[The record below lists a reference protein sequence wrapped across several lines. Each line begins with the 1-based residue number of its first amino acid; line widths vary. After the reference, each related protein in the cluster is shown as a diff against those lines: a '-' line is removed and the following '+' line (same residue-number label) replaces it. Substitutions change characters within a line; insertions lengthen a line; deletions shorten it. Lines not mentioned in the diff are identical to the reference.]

1 MKNSKTEIVATVGP
15 SSMEYGIIK
24 KMAQA
29 GMDIV
34 RINLSHAVRP
44 DMEKIVENVKQ
55 LKKETGL
62 KLSLM
67 LDTRG
72 PEIRVKTFETG
83 KVEIKKGQQFIFTAK
98 SVVGNIDMVAIN
110 QPSII
115 KNIEIGSKIL
125 ANDGLL
131 EFKVVDKQDKD
142 VITIAKNSGVLSNN
156 KSLFIPNLK
165 LNIKYL
171 NDKDKEDILWAI
183 KNKFDMVAIS
193 FVNSKKDVQ
202 AVRKLLTENKS
213 NMKIIS
219 KIESA
224 LGVKNLNEIIETS
237 DGIMVARGDLGVE
250 LPMESLPHI
259 QKDMIAKTVR
269 KGKFVIVATEMLES
283 MIRNKR
289 PTRAEVSD
297 VANALYDGT
306 NAVMLSGE
314 SASGEH
320 PVEAVKMMDKIIK
333 ETEKYI

>member
-1 MKNSKTEIVATVGP
+1 MKNSKTQIVATIGP
-15 SSMEYGIIK
+15 SSISYATMK

-44 DMEKIVENVKQ
+44 DMEQIVENVKQ
-55 LKKETGL
+55 LKKDTGI

-72 PEIRVKTFETG
+72 PEIRVKTFEHG
-83 KVEIKKGQQFIFTAK
+83 KVEIKKGQQFVFTAK
-98 SVVGNIDMVAIN
+98 SVLGNNEMVAIN

-142 VITIAKNSGVLSNN
+142 VITFAKNSGVLSNN

-202 AVRKLLTENKS
+202 VIRKLLKDSNS

-224 LGVKNLNEIIETS
+224 LGVKNLNEIIEAS
-237 DGIMVARGDLGVE
+237 DGVMVARGDLGVE

-259 QKDMIAKTVR
+259 QKDIIAKTVR

-320 PVEAVKMMDKIIK
+320 PVEAVKIMDKIIK

>member
-1 MKNSKTEIVATVGP
+1 MKNSKTQIVATIGP
-15 SSMEYGIIK
+15 TSINYATMK
-24 KMAQA
+24 KMVQA

-34 RINLSHAVRP
+34 RINLSHAVMP
-44 DMEKIVENVKQ
+44 DMEQIVENVKQ
-55 LKKETGL
+55 LKKETGI

-72 PEIRVKTFETG
+72 PEIRVKTFEQG
-83 KVEIKKGQQFIFTAK
+83 RVEIKKGQQFIFTAK
-98 SVVGNIDMVAIN
+98 SVVGNTEMVAIN

-115 KNIEIGSKIL
+115 KNIEIGNKIL

-131 EFKVVDKQDKD
+131 EFKVVEKQDKD
-142 VITIAKNSGVLSNN
+142 VVTVAKNSGILSNN
-156 KSLFIPNLK
+156 KSLFVPNLK

-171 NDKDKEDILWAI
+171 NDKDKEDILWAV

-202 AVRKLLTENKS
+202 LVRKLLKANNS

-224 LGVKNLNEIIETS
+224 LGVKNLNEIIEAS

-259 QKDMIAKTVR
+259 QKDIIAKTVR

-283 MIRNKR
+283 MIHNKR

>member
-1 MKNSKTEIVATVGP
+1 MKNNKTQIVASIGP
-15 SSMEYGIIK
+15 ASINYQTMK
-24 KMAQA
+24 KMTQA

-34 RINLSHAVRP
+34 RINLSHAVKP
-44 DMEKIVENVKQ
+44 DMETIVANVKQ
-55 LKKETGL
+55 IKKELGA
-62 KLSLM
+62 KLLLM

-72 PEIRVKTFETG
+72 PEIRVKSFADG
-83 KVEIKKGQQFIFTAK
+83 KVNIKKGQQFVFTSK
-98 SVVGNIDMVAIN
+98 SVQGNEQMVSIN
-110 QPSII
+110 QPSIV
-115 KNIEIGSKIL
+115 KSVKIGSVIK

-131 EFKVVDKQDKD
+131 EFKVVEKTDKGI
-142 VITIAKNSGVLSNN
+142 VTTAKNSGVLSNN

-171 NDKDKEDILWAI
+171 NDADKQDILWAI

-193 FVNSKKDVQ
+193 FVNSKKDVL
-202 AVRKLLTENKS
+202 AVRRFITENGG

-250 LPMESLPHI
+250 LPVEKLPYI
-259 QKDMIAKTVR
+259 QKDIIAKTVR
-269 KGKFVIVATEMLES
+269 KGKFVIVATEMMES
-283 MIRNKR
+283 MIYNNR

-297 VANALYDGT
+297 VANALYDGA

-314 SASGEH
+314 TASGKH
-320 PVEAVKMMDKIIK
+320 PVEAVKIMDKIIA
-333 ETEKYI
+333 ETEKHI

>member
-1 MKNSKTEIVATVGP
+1 MTNDKTQIVATIGP
-15 SSMEYGIIK
+15 SSFDFQTMK

-34 RINLSHAVRP
+34 RINLSHAKHG
-44 DMEKIVENVKQ
+44 DMEAIVANVKQ
-55 LKKETGL
+55 LRKEGFN
-62 KLSLM
+62 LSLM

-72 PEIRVKTFETG
+72 PEIRVKTFKDG
-83 KVEIKKGQQFIFTAK
+83 KVDIKKGQNFVFTAK
-98 SVVGNIDMVAIN
+98 SVVGNAEIVSIN
-110 QPSII
+110 QPRIV
-115 KNIEIGSKIL
+115 KNVEIGSVVK

-131 EFKVVDKQDKD
+131 EFKVVDKTEKD
-142 VITIAKNSGVLSNN
+142 IITIAKNGGILSNN

-165 LNIKYL
+165 LNIKYV
-171 NDKDKEDILWAI
+171 NDLDLQDIIWAV

-202 AVRKLLTENKS
+202 AVRKILADNKS

-237 DGIMVARGDLGVE
+237 DGLMVARGDLGVE
-250 LPMESLPHI
+250 LPMEKLPHI
-259 QKDMIAKTVR
+259 QKDMISKAVR

-283 MIRNKR
+283 MINNLR

-314 SASGEH
+314 SASGKH
-320 PVEAVKMMDKIIK
+320 PVEAVKMMQKIIK
-333 ETEKYI
+333 ETEKFI

>member
-1 MKNSKTEIVATVGP
+1 MTNDKTQIVATIGP
-15 SSMEYGIIK
+15 SSFDFQTMK

-34 RINLSHAVRP
+34 RINLSHAKHG
-44 DMEKIVENVKQ
+44 DMEAIVANVKQ
-55 LKKETGL
+55 LRKEGFN
-62 KLSLM
+62 LSLM

-72 PEIRVKTFETG
+72 PEIRVKTFKDG
-83 KVEIKKGQQFIFTAK
+83 KVDIKKGQNFVFTAK
-98 SVVGNIDMVAIN
+98 SVVGNAEIVSIN
-110 QPSII
+110 QPRIV
-115 KNIEIGSKIL
+115 KNVEIGSVIK

-131 EFKVVDKQDKD
+131 EFKVVDKTEKD
-142 VITIAKNSGVLSNN
+142 IITIAKNGGILSNN

-165 LNIKYL
+165 LNIKYV
-171 NDKDKEDILWAI
+171 NDLDLQDIIWAV

-202 AVRKLLTENKS
+202 AVRKILAENKS

-237 DGIMVARGDLGVE
+237 DGLMVSRGDLGVE
-250 LPMESLPHI
+250 LPMEKLPHI
-259 QKDMIAKTVR
+259 QKDMISKAVR

-283 MIRNKR
+283 MINNLR

-314 SASGEH
+314 SASGKH
-320 PVEAVKMMDKIIK
+320 PVEAVKMMQKIIK
-333 ETEKYI
+333 ETEKFI

>member
-1 MKNSKTEIVATVGP
+1 MTNDKTQIVATIGP
-15 SSMEYGIIK
+15 SSFDFQTMK

-34 RINLSHAVRP
+34 RINLSHAKHG
-44 DMEKIVENVKQ
+44 DMEAIVANVKQ
-55 LKKETGL
+55 LRKEGFN
-62 KLSLM
+62 LSLM

-72 PEIRVKTFETG
+72 PEIRVKTFKDG
-83 KVEIKKGQQFIFTAK
+83 NVDIKKGQNFVFTAK
-98 SVVGNIDMVAIN
+98 SVVGNAEIVSIN
-110 QPSII
+110 QPRIV
-115 KNIEIGSKIL
+115 KNVEIGSVVK

-131 EFKVVDKQDKD
+131 EFKVVDKTEKD
-142 VITIAKNSGVLSNN
+142 IITIAKNGGILSNN

-165 LNIKYL
+165 LNIKYV
-171 NDKDKEDILWAI
+171 NDLDLQDIIWAV

-202 AVRKLLTENKS
+202 AVRKILADNKS

-237 DGIMVARGDLGVE
+237 DGLMVARGDLGVE
-250 LPMESLPHI
+250 LPMEKLPHI
-259 QKDMIAKTVR
+259 QKDMISKAVR

-283 MIRNKR
+283 MINNLR

-314 SASGEH
+314 SASGKH
-320 PVEAVKMMDKIIK
+320 PVEAVKMMQKIIK
-333 ETEKYI
+333 ETEKFI

>member
-1 MKNSKTEIVATVGP
+1 MTNDKTQIVATIGP
-15 SSMEYGIIK
+15 SSFDFQTMK

-34 RINLSHAVRP
+34 RINLSHAKHG
-44 DMEKIVENVKQ
+44 DMEAIVANVKQ
-55 LKKETGL
+55 LRKEGFN
-62 KLSLM
+62 LSLM

-72 PEIRVKTFETG
+72 PEIRVKTFKDG
-83 KVEIKKGQQFIFTAK
+83 KVDIKKGQNFVFTAK
-98 SVVGNIDMVAIN
+98 SVVGNAEIVSIN
-110 QPSII
+110 QPRIV
-115 KNIEIGSKIL
+115 KNVEIGSVVK

-131 EFKVVDKQDKD
+131 EFKVVDKTEKD
-142 VITIAKNSGVLSNN
+142 IITIAKNGGILSNN

-165 LNIKYL
+165 LNIKYV
-171 NDKDKEDILWAI
+171 NDLDLQDIIWAV

-202 AVRKLLTENKS
+202 AVRKILAENKS

-224 LGVKNLNEIIETS
+224 LGVKNLNEIIEAS
-237 DGIMVARGDLGVE
+237 DGLMVARGDLGVE
-250 LPMESLPHI
+250 LPMEKLPHI
-259 QKDMIAKTVR
+259 QKDMISKAVR

-283 MIRNKR
+283 MINNLR

-314 SASGEH
+314 SASGKH
-320 PVEAVKMMDKIIK
+320 PVEAVKMMQKIIK
-333 ETEKYI
+333 ETEKFI

>member
-1 MKNSKTEIVATVGP
+1 MTNDKTQIVATIGP
-15 SSMEYGIIK
+15 SSFDFQTMK

-34 RINLSHAVRP
+34 RINLSHAKHG
-44 DMEKIVENVKQ
+44 DMEAIVANVKQ
-55 LKKETGL
+55 LRKEGFN
-62 KLSLM
+62 LSLM

-72 PEIRVKTFETG
+72 PEIRVKTFKDG
-83 KVEIKKGQQFIFTAK
+83 KVDIKKGQNFVFTAK
-98 SVVGNIDMVAIN
+98 SVVGNAEIVSIN
-110 QPSII
+110 QPRIV
-115 KNIEIGSKIL
+115 KNVEIGSVIK

-131 EFKVVDKQDKD
+131 EFKVVDKTEKD
-142 VITIAKNSGVLSNN
+142 IITIAKNGGILSNN

-165 LNIKYL
+165 LNIKYV
-171 NDKDKEDILWAI
+171 NDLDLQDIIWAV

-202 AVRKLLTENKS
+202 AVRKILAENKS

-237 DGIMVARGDLGVE
+237 DGLMVARGDLGVE
-250 LPMESLPHI
+250 LPMEKLPHI
-259 QKDMIAKTVR
+259 QKDMISKAVR

-283 MIRNKR
+283 MINNLR

-314 SASGEH
+314 SASGKH
-320 PVEAVKMMDKIIK
+320 PVEAVKMMQKIIK
-333 ETEKYI
+333 ETEKFI

>member
-1 MKNSKTEIVATVGP
+1 MKNNKTQIVATIGP
-15 SSMEYGIIK
+15 SSIAYQTMK

-34 RINLSHAVRP
+34 RINLSHAVRQ
-44 DMEKIVENVKQ
+44 DMDTIVANVKQ
-55 LKKETGL
+55 LKKETGI
-62 KLSLM
+62 KLQLM

-72 PEIRVKTFETG
+72 PEIRVKKFENG
-83 KVEIKKGQQFIFTAK
+83 KVEIKKGQQFIFSAK
-98 SVVGNIDMVAIN
+98 NVVGNAERVALN
-110 QPSII
+110 QPSIV

-131 EFKVVDKQDKD
+131 EFKVEDKTDSE
-142 VITIAKNSGVLSNN
+142 VICVAKNSGTLSNN

-171 NDKDKEDILWAI
+171 NDNDKEDILWAI
-183 KNKFDMVAIS
+183 KNKFDMLAIS
-193 FVNSKKDVQ
+193 FVNSKKEVQ
-202 AVRKLLTENKS
+202 AVRKLLKDNS
-213 NMKIIS
+213 GNMKIIS

-224 LGVKNLNEIIETS
+224 LGVKNLNEIIEAS

-259 QKDMIAKTVR
+259 QKDIILKAVR
-269 KGKFVIVATEMLES
+269 KGKFVIVATEMMES
-283 MIRNKR
+283 MIYNKR

-314 SASGEH
+314 SASGKY
-320 PVEAVKMMDKIIK
+320 PVEAVKMMDKIIA
-333 ETEKYI
+333 ETEKFI

>member
-1 MKNSKTEIVATVGP
+1 MTNDKTQIVATIGP
-15 SSMEYGIIK
+15 SSFDFQTMK

-34 RINLSHAVRP
+34 RINLSHAKHE
-44 DMEKIVENVKQ
+44 DMEAIVANVKQ
-55 LKKETGL
+55 LRKEGFN
-62 KLSLM
+62 LSLM

-72 PEIRVKTFETG
+72 PEIRVKTFKDG
-83 KVEIKKGQQFIFTAK
+83 KVDIKKGQNFVFTAK
-98 SVVGNIDMVAIN
+98 CVVGNAESVSIN
-110 QPSII
+110 QPRIV
-115 KNIEIGSKIL
+115 KNVEIGSVVK

-131 EFKVVDKQDKD
+131 EFKVVDKTEKD
-142 VITIAKNSGVLSNN
+142 IITVAKNGGILSNN

-165 LNIKYL
+165 LNIKYV
-171 NDKDKEDILWAI
+171 NDLDLQDIIWAV

-193 FVNSKKDVQ
+193 FVNSKKDVH
-202 AVRKLLTENKS
+202 AVRKILADNKS

-224 LGVKNLNEIIETS
+224 LGVKNLNEIIEAS
-237 DGIMVARGDLGVE
+237 DGLMVARGDLGVE
-250 LPMESLPHI
+250 LPMEKLPHI
-259 QKDMIAKTVR
+259 QKDMISKAVR

-283 MIRNKR
+283 MINNLR

-314 SASGEH
+314 SASGKH
-320 PVEAVKMMDKIIK
+320 PVEAVKMMQKIIK
-333 ETEKYI
+333 ETEKFI

>member
-1 MKNSKTEIVATVGP
+1 MKNSKTEIVATIGP
-15 SSMEYGIIK
+15 SSIEYGTMK

-72 PEIRVKTFETG
+72 PEIRVKIFEKG
-83 KVEIKKGQQFIFTAK
+83 KVEIKKGQQFVFTAK

>member
-1 MKNSKTEIVATVGP
+1 MKNSKTQIVATIGP
-15 SSMEYGIIK
+15 TSINYPIMK

-34 RINLSHAVRP
+34 RINLSHAVMP
-44 DMEKIVENVKQ
+44 DMEQIVENVKQ
-55 LKKETGL
+55 LKKETGI

-72 PEIRVKTFETG
+72 PEIRVKTFEQG
-83 KVEIKKGQQFIFTAK
+83 RVEIKKSQQFIFTAK
-98 SVVGNIDMVAIN
+98 SVVGNTEMVAIN

-115 KNIEIGSKIL
+115 KNIEIGNKIL

-131 EFKVVDKQDKD
+131 EFKVVEKQDKD
-142 VITIAKNSGVLSNN
+142 VVTIAKNSGILSNN

-171 NDKDKEDILWAI
+171 NAKDKEDILWAV

-202 AVRKLLTENKS
+202 LVRKLLKDNNS

-224 LGVKNLNEIIETS
+224 LGVKNLNEIIEAS

-259 QKDMIAKTVR
+259 QKDIIAKTVR

-283 MIRNKR
+283 MIHNKR

>member
-1 MKNSKTEIVATVGP
+1 MKNNKTQIVATIGP
-15 SSMEYGIIK
+15 SSIAYQTMK

-34 RINLSHAVRP
+34 RINLSHAVRQ
-44 DMEKIVENVKQ
+44 DMDTIVANVKQ
-55 LKKETGL
+55 LKKETGI
-62 KLSLM
+62 KLQLM

-72 PEIRVKTFETG
+72 PEIRVKKFENG
-83 KVEIKKGQQFIFTAK
+83 KVEIKKGQQFIFSAK
-98 SVVGNIDMVAIN
+98 NVVGNAERVALN
-110 QPSII
+110 QPSIV
-115 KNIEIGSKIL
+115 KNIEIDSKIL

-131 EFKVVDKQDKD
+131 EFKVEDKTDSEIIC
-142 VITIAKNSGVLSNN
+142 VAKNSGTLSNN

-193 FVNSKKDVQ
+193 FVNSKKDCSVVKKFI
-202 AVRKLLTENKS
+202 AENNGK
-213 NMKIIS
+213 MKVIA

-224 LGVKNLNEIIETS
+224 LGVKNLDEIIS
-237 DGIMVARGDLGVE
+237 SCDGIMVARGDLGVE
-250 LPMESLPHI
+250 VAMEKLPHI

-269 KGKFVIVATEMLES
+269 KGKFVIVATEMMES
-283 MIRNKR
+283 MIYNKR

-314 SASGEH
+314 SASGRY
-320 PVEAVKMMDKIIK
+320 PVEAVKMMDKIIA
-333 ETEKYI
+333 ETEKFI

>member
-1 MKNSKTEIVATVGP
+1 MTNDKTQIVATIGP
-15 SSMEYGIIK
+15 SSFDFQTMK

-34 RINLSHAVRP
+34 RINLSHAKHG
-44 DMEKIVENVKQ
+44 DMEAIVANVKQ
-55 LKKETGL
+55 LRKEGFN
-62 KLSLM
+62 LSLM

-72 PEIRVKTFETG
+72 PEIRVKSFKDG
-83 KVEIKKGQQFIFTAK
+83 KVDIKKGQNFVFTAK
-98 SVVGNIDMVAIN
+98 SVVGNAEIVSIN
-110 QPSII
+110 QPRIV
-115 KNIEIGSKIL
+115 KNVEIGSVVK

-131 EFKVVDKQDKD
+131 EFKVVDKTEKD
-142 VITIAKNSGVLSNN
+142 IITIAKNGGILSNN

-165 LNIKYL
+165 LNIKYV
-171 NDKDKEDILWAI
+171 NDLDLQDIIWAV

-202 AVRKLLTENKS
+202 AVRKILADNKS

-237 DGIMVARGDLGVE
+237 DGLMVARGDLGVE
-250 LPMESLPHI
+250 LPMEKLPHI
-259 QKDMIAKTVR
+259 QKDMISKAVR

-283 MIRNKR
+283 MINNLR

-314 SASGEH
+314 SASGKH
-320 PVEAVKMMDKIIK
+320 PVEAVKMMQKIIK
-333 ETEKYI
+333 ETEKFI

>member
-1 MKNSKTEIVATVGP
+1 MTNDKTQIVATIGP
-15 SSMEYGIIK
+15 SSFDFQTMK

-34 RINLSHAVRP
+34 RINLSHAKHG
-44 DMEKIVENVKQ
+44 DMEAIVANVKQ
-55 LKKETGL
+55 LRKEGFN
-62 KLSLM
+62 LSLM

-72 PEIRVKTFETG
+72 PEIRVKTFKDG
-83 KVEIKKGQQFIFTAK
+83 KVDIKKGQNFVFTAK
-98 SVVGNIDMVAIN
+98 SVVGNAEIVSIN
-110 QPSII
+110 QPRIV
-115 KNIEIGSKIL
+115 KNVEIGSVVK

-131 EFKVVDKQDKD
+131 EFKVVDKTEKD
-142 VITIAKNSGVLSNN
+142 IITIAKNGGILSNN

-165 LNIKYL
+165 LNIKYV
-171 NDKDKEDILWAI
+171 NDLDLQDIIWAV

-202 AVRKLLTENKS
+202 AVRKILAENKS

-237 DGIMVARGDLGVE
+237 DGLMVARGDLGVE
-250 LPMESLPHI
+250 LPMEKLPHI
-259 QKDMIAKTVR
+259 QKDMISKAVR

-283 MIRNKR
+283 MINNLR

-314 SASGEH
+314 SASGKH
-320 PVEAVKMMDKIIK
+320 PVEAVKMMQKIIK
-333 ETEKYI
+333 ETEKFI

>member
-1 MKNSKTEIVATVGP
+1 MKNSKTQIVATIGP
-15 SSMEYGIIK
+15 TSINYAIMK

-29 GMDIV
+29 GMDVV

-44 DMEKIVENVKQ
+44 DMEQIVENVKQ
-55 LKKETGL
+55 LKKETGI

-72 PEIRVKTFETG
+72 PEIRVKTFEQG

-98 SVVGNIDMVAIN
+98 SVMGNSEMVAIN

-115 KNIEIGSKIL
+115 KNIEIGNKIL

-131 EFKVVDKQDKD
+131 EFKVVEKQDKD
-142 VITIAKNSGVLSNN
+142 VVTVAKNSGVLSNN

-171 NDKDKEDILWAI
+171 NDKDKEDILWAV

-202 AVRKLLTENKS
+202 AVRKLLKDNNS
-213 NMKIIS
+213 NMEIIS

-224 LGVKNLNEIIETS
+224 LGVKNLNEIIEAS

-259 QKDMIAKTVR
+259 QKDMITKTVR

-283 MIRNKR
+283 MIHNKR

>member
-1 MKNSKTEIVATVGP
+1 MTNDKTQIVATIGP
-15 SSMEYGIIK
+15 SSFDFQTMK

-29 GMDIV
+29 GLDIV
-34 RINLSHAVRP
+34 RINLSHAKHE
-44 DMEKIVENVKQ
+44 DMEAIVANVKQ
-55 LKKETGL
+55 LRKEGFN
-62 KLSLM
+62 LSLM

-72 PEIRVKTFETG
+72 PEIRVKTFKDG
-83 KVEIKKGQQFIFTAK
+83 KVDIKKGQNFVFTAK
-98 SVVGNIDMVAIN
+98 CVVGNAEIVSIN
-110 QPSII
+110 QPRIV
-115 KNIEIGSKIL
+115 KNVEIGSVVK

-131 EFKVVDKQDKD
+131 EFKVVDKTEKD
-142 VITIAKNSGVLSNN
+142 IITVAKNGGILSNN

-165 LNIKYL
+165 LNIKYV
-171 NDKDKEDILWAI
+171 NDLDLQDIIWAV

-202 AVRKLLTENKS
+202 AVRKILADNKS

-237 DGIMVARGDLGVE
+237 DGLMVARGDLGVE
-250 LPMESLPHI
+250 LPMEKLPHI
-259 QKDMIAKTVR
+259 QKDMISKAVR

-283 MIRNKR
+283 MINNLR

-314 SASGEH
+314 SASGKH
-320 PVEAVKMMDKIIK
+320 PVEAVKMMQKIIK
-333 ETEKYI
+333 ETEKFI

>member
-1 MKNSKTEIVATVGP
+1 MKNSKTEIVATIGP
-15 SSMEYGIIK
+15 SSIEYGTMK

-72 PEIRVKTFETG
+72 PEIRVKIFEKG
-83 KVEIKKGQQFIFTAK
+83 KVEIKKGQQFVFTAK

-110 QPSII
+110 QPSMI

>member
-1 MKNSKTEIVATVGP
+1 MTNNKTQIVATIGP
-15 SSMEYGIIK
+15 SSFDFQTMK

-34 RINLSHAVRP
+34 RINLSHAKHG
-44 DMEKIVENVKQ
+44 DMEAIVANVKQ
-55 LKKETGL
+55 LRKEGFN
-62 KLSLM
+62 LSLM

-72 PEIRVKTFETG
+72 PEIRVKTFKDG
-83 KVEIKKGQQFIFTAK
+83 KVDIKKGQNFVFTAK
-98 SVVGNIDMVAIN
+98 SVVGNAEIVSIN
-110 QPSII
+110 QPRIV
-115 KNIEIGSKIL
+115 KNVEIGSVVK

-131 EFKVVDKQDKD
+131 EFKVVDKTEKD
-142 VITIAKNSGVLSNN
+142 IITIAKNGGILSNN

-165 LNIKYL
+165 LNIKYV
-171 NDKDKEDILWAI
+171 NDLDLQDIIWAV

-202 AVRKLLTENKS
+202 AVRKILADNKS

-237 DGIMVARGDLGVE
+237 DGLMVARGDLGVE
-250 LPMESLPHI
+250 LPMEKLPHI
-259 QKDMIAKTVR
+259 QKDMISKAVR

-283 MIRNKR
+283 MINNLR

-314 SASGEH
+314 SASGKH
-320 PVEAVKMMDKIIK
+320 PVEAVKMMQKIIK
-333 ETEKYI
+333 ETEKFI

>member
-1 MKNSKTEIVATVGP
+1 MKNSKTQIVATIGP
-15 SSMEYGIIK
+15 TSINYAIMK

-34 RINLSHAVRP
+34 RINLSHAVMP
-44 DMEKIVENVKQ
+44 DMEQIVENVKQ
-55 LKKETGL
+55 LKKETGI

-72 PEIRVKTFETG
+72 PEIRVKTFEQG
-83 KVEIKKGQQFIFTAK
+83 GVEIKKGQQFIFTAK
-98 SVVGNIDMVAIN
+98 SVAGNTEMVAIN

-115 KNIEIGSKIL
+115 KNIEIGNKIL

-131 EFKVVDKQDKD
+131 EFKVVEKQDKD
-142 VITIAKNSGVLSNN
+142 VITVAKNSGILSNN

-171 NDKDKEDILWAI
+171 NDKDKEDILWAV

-202 AVRKLLTENKS
+202 LVRKLLKDNNS

-224 LGVKNLNEIIETS
+224 LGVKNLNEIIEAS

-259 QKDMIAKTVR
+259 QKDIIAKTVR